1 MELVSPFEWERL
13 FFGAEPPLYLLEIVL
28 RVILIYAFAVF
39 ALRFMGKRGRQALSP
54 FELVLIIALG
64 SATGDAMFYP
74 EVPVVYA
81 WLIISVVVVL
91 DRGLAVWEARSSGM
105 KVFLAGRPRLMVKDG
120 KVIQES
126 LDKESIPAEELLALL
141 REKDVADLSQVGY
154 AILET
159 TGKLAVIE
167 RGQFESA
174 SNSTYPGDLAQ

>member
-1 MELVSPFEWERL
+1 MEPVSPFEWERL
-13 FFGAEPPLYLLEIVL
+13 MFGVEPPLYLFEIVL
-28 RVILIYAFAVF
+28 RVVLIYAFAVY

-81 WLIISVVVVL
+81 WLIITVVVVL
-91 DRGLAVWEARSSGM
+91 DRLLATWEVRSDGM

-126 LDKESIPAEELLALL
+126 LDKEALPAGELLALL
-141 REKDVADLSQVGY
+141 REKDVADLSLVGY
-154 AILET
+154 AFLET

-174 SNSTYPGDLAQ
+174 SHSTYPEDLAQ